1 MDLHLAVQVLVK
13 VGGVRQLEV
22 LHLPALVARRPDRV
36 DSQDVGP
43 GGGGA
48 GCGAGDSLVLLDKA
62 DQDKEQCE
70 EHDDDGEE
78 DGGDETHP
86 AREGEGGGEE
96 RGGLRDCQGD
106 VGLLGEEES

>member
-48 GCGAGDSLVLLDKA
+48 GC
-62 DQDKEQCE
+62 
-70 EHDDDGEE
+70 
-78 DGGDETHP
+78 
-86 AREGEGGGEE
+86 
-96 RGGLRDCQGD
+96 
-106 VGLLGEEES
+106 